1 VGLVLNGTGAL
12 VIAEKSVGKVLE
24 VSRES
29 QGLGSGIEASV
40 ADAADIFGF
49 GDYEIVHDGWEVP
62 MDCDP
67 VGQKILFQLG
77 HQEQA

>member
-1 VGLVLNGTGAL
+1 LVLNGIGAL
-12 VIAEKSVGKVLE
+12 AIAGKSVGRVFE

-29 QGLGSGIEASV
+29 QSLGSGIEASI
-40 ADAADIFGF
+40 ADAADIFGS
-49 GDYEIVHDGWEVP
+49 GDYEIVHNGWEVP
-62 MDCDP
+62 MDFDL